1 MPHKSPALM
10 SFGVSFE
17 SIVQS
22 VDHVI
27 TGLHCSKFLS
37 GYESV
42 QTMSVAFSQCF
53 MSGFLKQGKV
63 GSGNDKVS
71 LRFVLGT
78 LCKIEFHYYM
88 VNLNMILNM
97 AWDD

>member
-1 MPHKSPALM
+1 MPHKWPAQM
-10 SFGVSFE
+10 SYGVSFE
-17 SIVQS
+17 SILEN

-27 TGLHCSKFLS
+27 TGLHCSKFLW
-37 GYESV
+37 GYESI

-53 MSGFLKQGKV
+53 MSGFLKLGKV

-71 LRFVLGT
+71 LHFVLGT
-78 LCKIEFHYYM
+78 LCKIEFHYHM

-97 AWDD
+97 A